1 MTKLVFLGDEVICAT
16 SNVEGMGFGEHND
29 NVVITTLE
37 SQYDRA
43 YAYSYDAETLIATRG
58 ELKPVDPA
66 VEQQLL
72 DDYNQ
77 NKYKDQR
84 ANEYPD
90 IKDQL
95 DKIYHEGIDAWKADI
110 KTVKDKYPKG

>member
-1 MTKLVFLGDEVICAT
+1 MKLVFLDNEVYCAT
-16 SNVEGMGFGEHND
+16 DNLDGMGFGPRED
-29 NVVITTLE
+29 EVVITTLDGE
-37 SQYDRA
+37 YDHT
-43 YAYSYDAETLIATRG
+43 YEYSYDAETLVATKG
-58 ELKPVDPA
+58 ALKEVDPA

-72 DDYNQ
+72 DDYNK

-95 DKIYHEGIDAWKADI
+95 DKIYHEGIDAWKVDI
-110 KTVKDKYPKG
+110 KAVKDKYPKG

>member
-1 MTKLVFLGDEVICAT
+1 MKLVFLDNEVYCAT
-16 SNVEGMGFGEHND
+16 GNLEGVGFGEHED
-29 NVVITTLE
+29 EVVITTLDGE
-37 SQYDRA
+37 FDPA
-43 YAYSYDAETLIATRG
+43 YEYSYDADTLVATKG
-58 ELKPVDPA
+58 ALKVVDPA

-77 NKYKDQR
+77 NKYKDDR
-84 ANEYPD
+84 ANAYPN

-110 KTVKDKYPKG
+110 QAIKDRYPKG